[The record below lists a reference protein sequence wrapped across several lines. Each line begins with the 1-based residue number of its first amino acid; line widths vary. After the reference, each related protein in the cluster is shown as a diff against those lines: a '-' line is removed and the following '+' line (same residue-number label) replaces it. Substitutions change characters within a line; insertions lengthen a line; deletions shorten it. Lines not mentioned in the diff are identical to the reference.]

1 MSLLF
6 ELPHIFVVFPP
17 GAGGNFISGVLTR
30 TISREFTN
38 LALSGTGNAHS
49 NSTSKLEFSDVM
61 SCGLIYGTLKFQSF
75 EEKLEYYKKEIQEK
89 HGNDTDVK
97 ISWSHD
103 FSNIPLYKQLFPNCK
118 ILVVTQDTNRE
129 KLTVLIQQELKNRL
143 DPNGFVFLKN
153 KDTESG
159 FKYWKEGLRHVLIS
173 ILGQD
178 YIDLATEISNNYM
191 DPKYKPMIT
200 FVAIIIIIS
209 LYDQEY
215 LIDPGKK
222 MNFDYLNYCTIS
234 RFIEDPGLTYSRN
247 FYTLFTVGPSFK
259 DCLTD
264 DCIVM
269 PYSVL
274 MDKNL
279 KEFISMLE
287 KFVGT
292 TLDSSQLEF
301 VQHNFEEYYTK
312 QSQGLMENPN
322 KFFHQVRMSAMQQI
336 ESLKNNK
343 SYKI

>member
-30 TISREFTN
+30 IISREFTN
-38 LALSGTGNAHS
+38 LALSGTGNAHA

-61 SCGLIYGTLKFQSF
+61 SCGLIYGALKFQSF
-75 EEKLEYYKKEIQEK
+75 EEKLEHYKKKIEEK
-89 HGNDTDVK
+89 HGNETDVK

-118 ILVVTQDTNRE
+118 ILVVTQDTNKE
-129 KLTVLIQQELKNRL
+129 KLAVLIQQELKNRL

-173 ILGQD
+173 MLGKD
-178 YIDLATEISNNYM
+178 CTDLATEISNNYM
-191 DPKYKPMIT
+191 DVKYKPLVT
-200 FVAIIIIIS
+200 FMSIIIMIS
-209 LYDQEY
+209 LYNQEY
-215 LIDPGKK
+215 LIDPSKK

-234 RFIEDPGLTYSRN
+234 KFIEDPSLTFSSN
-247 FYTLFTVGPSFK
+247 FYTLFTVGPLFK
-259 DCLTD
+259 DCITD

-279 KEFISMLE
+279 NEFISVLE
-287 KFVGT
+287 NILGT
-292 TLDSSQLEF
+292 TLDNSQLEF
-301 VQHNFEEYYTK
+301 VQNNFEEYYTK
-312 QSQGLMENPN
+312 QSPGLMENPN
-322 KFFHQVRMSAMQQI
+322 RYFQQVRMAAMAQI
-336 ESLKNNK
+336 ESFKNNK
-343 SYKI
+343 